1 MSVRSWGR
9 VRDCMRKEVT
19 EVDGTLDVL
28 SALKIMKEVG
38 ATSLIVRRRDES
50 DEYGLLLFSD
60 IAKKVIA
67 RDRAPERVN
76 VYEVMA
82 KPVLS
87 VRPDMEI
94 RYCAR
99 LFENFNI
106 SHARLWRMTRLSGS
120 SVFIFLCC
128 MASCRISS
136 RQNVYLGGFECCDA
150 LINGNYLLPGRIA
163 AIGSC
168 S

>member
-1 MSVRSWGR
+1 MSTQNWGV

-19 EVDGTLDVL
+19 EVDGSMDVL
-28 SALKIMKEVG
+28 SALKMMKKVG
-38 ATSLIVRRRDES
+38 ATSLIVKRRDDQ

-67 RDRAPERVN
+67 KDRAPERVN

-87 VRPDMEI
+87 VRPDMQV

-99 LFENFNI
+99 LFENFGI
-106 SHARLWRMTRLSGS
+106 SHAPVVENDKIVGIVS
-120 SVFIFLCC
+120 F
-128 MASCRISS
+128 
-136 RQNVYLGGFECCDA
+136 
-150 LINGNYLLPGRIA
+150 YLLVLHGLQPELT
-163 AIGSC
+163 
-168 S
+168 